1 MSTRARGSSA
11 PPRSPER
18 PGTKLRPAKACQHT
32 RLGQRRRFLLGLQT
46 SLARGTS
53 FPEVG
58 QHPDEK
64 EEQGTVPDA
73 VCRRGDPSRTVRCLS
88 DMFSEALVSGCMPAA
103 SHSHTLSAAS
113 ASLRERRSSAEGS
126 MRGSSGHSRRTVSA
140 AAAIGRAA
148 VGCAQL
154 NSTIV
159 AQGEPRGGGREL
171 STCNES

>member
-1 MSTRARGSSA
+1 MGAWHPSHMQSLIFARIRLHGEMGIW
-11 PPRSPER
+11 PLNLL
-18 PGTKLRPAKACQHT
+18 TKVTDLT
-32 RLGQRRRFLLGLQT
+32 LE
-46 SLARGTS
+46 SL
-53 FPEVG
+53 
-58 QHPDEK
+58 
-64 EEQGTVPDA
+64 
-73 VCRRGDPSRTVRCLS
+73 
-88 DMFSEALVSGCMPAA
+88 DMMSEALVSVVMPAA
-103 SHSHTLSAAS
+103 SHSHTLSAVC